1 MLYILLFIFI
11 CVIIYGVIHDYCVD
25 HYSEVADI
33 FVRVGKVVSIVILLV
48 IIGVW
53 AKYNSIKS
61 TANAQLEVLN
71 EQNEIVLAQI
81 EPLVQQALNYESNT
95 YKEFKLTPEN
105 IVAFGNRAETMKKYL
120 TKGSQIA
127 VSGRIQTGSY
137 DGADGKRVYTTD
149 VVIDEFQFLDSRGS
163 GNTNSQATSNNTGD
177 VTPYD
182 FSAENNEVETDP
194 FKDFGDKI
202 EIDDSDLPF

>member
-1 MLYILLFIFI
+1 MNKVFLVGRLTRDPELRYGASNNAVMRTSIAVDRQFTNQNGEREADFI
-11 CVIIYGVIHDYCVD
+11 
-25 HYSEVADI
+25 
-33 FVRVGKVVSIVILLV
+33 
-48 IIGVW
+48 
-53 AKYNSIKS
+53 
-61 TANAQLEVLN
+61 
-71 EQNEIVLAQI
+71 
-81 EPLVQQALNYESNT
+81 
-95 YKEFKLTPEN
+95 N

-137 DGADGKRVYTTD
+137 DGTDGKRVYTTD
-149 VVIDEFQFLDSRGS
+149 VIIDEFQFLDTRGS
-163 GNTNSQATSNNTGD
+163 RTQDTGNSSNNTSSE

-182 FSAENNEVETDP
+182 FSSENTQVETDP

>member
-1 MLYILLFIFI
+1 
-11 CVIIYGVIHDYCVD
+11 
-25 HYSEVADI
+25 
-33 FVRVGKVVSIVILLV
+33 
-48 IIGVW
+48 
-53 AKYNSIKS
+53 
-61 TANAQLEVLN
+61 
-71 EQNEIVLAQI
+71 
-81 EPLVQQALNYESNT
+81 
-95 YKEFKLTPEN
+95 
-105 IVAFGNRAETMKKYL
+105 MKKYL

-163 GNTNSQATSNNTGD
+163 GNTNSQTTSNNTGD

-182 FSAENNEVETDP
+182 FSEENTGVETDP